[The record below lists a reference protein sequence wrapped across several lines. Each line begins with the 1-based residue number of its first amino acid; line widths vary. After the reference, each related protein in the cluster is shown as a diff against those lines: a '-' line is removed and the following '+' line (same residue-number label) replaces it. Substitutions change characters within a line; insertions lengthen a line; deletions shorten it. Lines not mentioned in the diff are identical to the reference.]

1 MAAKSV
7 LILGGNGK
15 ISRLLTPMLLG
26 KGWKVT
32 SVIRDPDQQ
41 QAIRADAPASGTLDV
56 LIRSLEAVRSEADA
70 RAIIQESNP
79 DYVVWSAGAGGKGA
93 PERTFAIDRDA
104 AIHFIKASAAT
115 PSVKRFVMVS
125 HLGSRRRKPA
135 WWSDADWD
143 ACRHLA
149 EAVLPRYY
157 QAKLAADEV
166 LHREGRTGRPDF
178 VAVCLRPG
186 TLTDGPAGPV
196 DLGRTA
202 AGTGKVSRASVAEVA
217 AALLELD
224 DERAAGVRNSWLDL
238 LDGGEDVQGAVARVA
253 RERVDAAP
261 GEPVFEEE

>member
-1 MAAKSV
+1 
-7 LILGGNGK
+7 
-15 ISRLLTPMLLG
+15 MLLG

-32 SVIRDPDQQ
+32 SVIRDPEQQ
-41 QAIRADAPASGTLDV
+41 QAIRADAPASGTLDILV
-56 LIRSLEAVRSEADA
+56 RSLEAVQSEADA

-79 DYVVWSAGAGGKGA
+79 DYVFWSAGAGGKGA
-93 PERTFAIDRDA
+93 PERAFTIDRDA

-135 WWSDADWD
+135 WWSDDDWR

-149 EAVLPRYY
+149 EVALPRYY
-157 QAKLAADEV
+157 EAKLAADEV
-166 LHREGRTGRPDF
+166 LHREGRRAGRQRDF
-178 VAVCLRPG
+178 VAVCLCPG
-186 TLTDGPAGPV
+186 TLTDQPAGPV

-202 AGTGKVSRASVAEVA
+202 TATGGVSRASVAEVA

-224 DERAAGVRNSWLDL
+224 DEQAGGVQNSWLDL
-238 LDGGEDVQGAVARVA
+238 LEGGEDVRVAVARVA

-261 GEPVFEEE
+261 GDPVFEEE

>member
-7 LILGGNGK
+7 LVLGGSGK

-32 SVIRDPDQQ
+32 SIIRDPEQQ
-41 QAIRADAPASGTLDV
+41 QAIRADAPTSGTLDILV
-56 LIRSLEAVRSEADA
+56 RSLEAVQSEADA

-79 DYVVWSAGAGGKGA
+79 DYVFWSAGAGGKGA

-125 HLGSRRRKPA
+125 HLGSRRLKPA
-135 WWSDADWD
+135 WWSDDDWK

-149 EAVLPRYY
+149 EVALPRYY

-166 LHREGRTGRPDF
+166 LRREGRAGPRDF
-178 VAVCLRPG
+178 VAICLRPG

-202 AGTGKVSRASVAEVA
+202 TATGGVSRASVAEVA
-217 AALLELD
+217 AGLLELD
-224 DERAAGVRNSWLDL
+224 DEQAAGVRNSWLDL
-238 LDGGEDVQGAVARVA
+238 LDGGEDVRDAVARVA

-261 GEPVFEEE
+261 GEPVFEEK